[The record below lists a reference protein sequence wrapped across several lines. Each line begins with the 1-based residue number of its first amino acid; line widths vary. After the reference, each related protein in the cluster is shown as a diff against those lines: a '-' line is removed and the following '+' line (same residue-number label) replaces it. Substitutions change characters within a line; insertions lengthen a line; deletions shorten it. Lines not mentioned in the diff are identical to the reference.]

1 MSKRN
6 KKLLSLLL
14 STMMVFSVVPSTVY
28 AAPDQGTEATVEQD
42 ANEEVKQEDTVNNE
56 ADASA
61 DQTDT
66 KQDETKA
73 DDTAQKN
80 DETVEEE
87 NVTPQTA
94 ENATT
99 GITLGAIDLSGIKF
113 DGANAAVV
121 DSLMKNQD
129 VKIDESDPTIAQ
141 LKKELESIEIVGG
154 EGETDDSGIATYA
167 AETEE
172 DNTTKNVLSDEQINN
187 ILGLFQQYQDQ
198 WKDNADVLGVQMP
211 FYLSYND
218 SKDKIGILGEMLVLA
233 GKSVDDVRNGNYEY
247 DDVSGMILNFLY
259 GDNYGL
265 YYYKDAVVAARNKG
279 LQAVKNSGANTEVQK
294 LLALNDYLAQINTF
308 DMAYIMNSGDEDGAT
323 PTMQAPGDSKN
334 PNWQEMYGKMYKL
347 YEPRVKESM
356 ENKIKA
362 GLFDNYTK
370 QYLRNSD
377 TCKNMTD
384 KEFQAY
390 LETEDGKNAY
400 NAMYSNVEAEIKA
413 NGVDIPRQDESGNYV
428 IGDDGNPVM
437 DHYTLDQIVE
447 MQMNTPMDNLGGKT
461 PTEYLPTATEQ
472 AATQLT
478 DGIVNYWEGTQ
489 FGAMALGKS
498 VCLGYS
504 KAYAYMIQCMH
515 PEIYTTDNNID
526 NASSWKTAKDLYYA
540 EDGKTL
546 NPDNNYVVD
555 LVRITF
561 NTSVT
566 MYGTENNGFNSDHF
580 WNAVKVDGKWYY
592 IDPCYTDVYTEVMSR
607 NRGEIN
613 GSMNHMYFMFSDT
626 SARKMYKDYFKA
638 GGLKTLYEEKA
649 TDKTYEGAW
658 TARINSTTSFDGSG
672 NAYYS
677 YSSQDLFSMVTSD
690 NPDYTKMM
698 NTEYKIVRHKMSE
711 QSSGDKDDG
720 DEDYDTLIF
729 INKEASSSSK
739 SSKAS
744 GSWGSSSSN
753 KNYVAQVYNPE
764 TDKLEDNDMLT
775 KAVKE
780 YMNNS
785 AIYPSIFTSSY
796 YYNGKVYFN
805 INNDIYTYN
814 LSDGKVTLVKE
825 YNEVIGHRDET
836 VAFGA
841 MAFTTAT
848 PAKDAKM
855 DIKVNNAP
863 IAGFT
868 IKDDTMYVSIATN
881 YAWVSG
887 RTEHD
892 VYSSEKDKNGNYPM
906 YDSVK
911 KTYGYEFQES
921 NYNQSYSNYKTNNNI
936 GNNNDD
942 KNDNDEFMWT
952 ACITDTINMKHF
964 DADHT
969 NYNPVTVA
977 PSCGKDGYTENRCSE
992 CGKIEDGS
1000 RKYTE
1005 KSAVDHHYVHYVET
1019 YYTKSNGKWNKG
1031 DSYVCVDC
1039 GYAVQ
1044 SDDSDDDLNSETGEG
1059 KVGLKDTY
1067 ELAKKKAGHT
1077 YAPVK
1082 EDAVDWASESDG
1094 KITLAK
1100 DTDVSCT
1107 DCSTKKLDCLQS
1119 YTEAGQTVA
1128 TKTDKDITLDVST
1141 SHTGTCD
1148 TGVVTV
1154 HTATGKDANN
1164 NTITAIKKDPQGEPG
1179 QHQYTGKVEWKEKKD
1194 ADGKGTGEYEATVTD
1209 VKCTVCGNTPKENQ
1223 ITVVSE
1229 KDTENSVAATCK
1241 KDGKDVW
1248 KATVTVKSEDGS
1260 KVIGSFTTD
1269 TKEVTIDQL
1278 GHKYGKPEWTW
1289 ADDHKSATATFTCAN
1304 DSNHV
1309 ERKEAKV
1316 EEKSEGATCTKGG
1329 KVTYTATVEFN
1340 GEKYEEPYTTE
1351 VDALGH
1357 DYKVSEKDGWKWTA
1371 DKEKGYTAKATFVCS
1386 RCKDSREVDATVTKE
1401 EKDGQ
1406 VIYTATAKYTDE
1418 SGKEFTETAEKKTKL
1433 SIYYEVHRQDYGW
1446 EVDTKDEDDLTKW
1459 KSDGAESGT
1468 VGESKRLEAIKIK
1481 LPDGVSGSIEYRT
1494 HIQDIGWEKNWA
1506 KDGEISGTSGQA
1518 KRLEAIQVKLTG
1530 NVAKNYDVYYC
1541 VHAQNF
1547 GWLGW
1552 AKNGEKAGT
1561 AGYGYRLEAIKI
1573 MLVPKGGDAPDKVG
1587 KTDTAM
1593 EARLVGYQ
1601 THVQDYGT
1609 QDYVYDGAMAGTSGQ
1624 AKRMESIRIKLP
1636 STMASEGK
1644 IEYKSHIEN
1653 IGWEKSWKQTGELS
1667 GTTGKS
1673 LRLEAIQIKLSGDI
1687 AEKYDVYYRVHAE
1700 NFGWLGWAKNGEKS
1714 GTEGYAYRLEALQI
1728 KLVPKGTENPEL
1740 PTPASAKKEAFIK
1753 K

>member
-1 MSKRN
+1 
-6 KKLLSLLL
+6 
-14 STMMVFSVVPSTVY
+14 
-28 AAPDQGTEATVEQD
+28 
-42 ANEEVKQEDTVNNE
+42 
-56 ADASA
+56 
-61 DQTDT
+61 
-66 KQDETKA
+66 
-73 DDTAQKN
+73 
-80 DETVEEE
+80 
-87 NVTPQTA
+87 
-94 ENATT
+94 
-99 GITLGAIDLSGIKF
+99 
-113 DGANAAVV
+113 
-121 DSLMKNQD
+121 
-129 VKIDESDPTIAQ
+129 
-141 LKKELESIEIVGG
+141 
-154 EGETDDSGIATYA
+154 
-167 AETEE
+167 
-172 DNTTKNVLSDEQINN
+172 
-187 ILGLFQQYQDQ
+187 
-198 WKDNADVLGVQMP
+198 
-211 FYLSYND
+211 
-218 SKDKIGILGEMLVLA
+218 
-233 GKSVDDVRNGNYEY
+233 
-247 DDVSGMILNFLY
+247 
-259 GDNYGL
+259 
-265 YYYKDAVVAARNKG
+265 
-279 LQAVKNSGANTEVQK
+279 
-294 LLALNDYLAQINTF
+294 
-308 DMAYIMNSGDEDGAT
+308 
-323 PTMQAPGDSKN
+323 
-334 PNWQEMYGKMYKL
+334 
-347 YEPRVKESM
+347 
-356 ENKIKA
+356 
-362 GLFDNYTK
+362 
-370 QYLRNSD
+370 
-377 TCKNMTD
+377 
-384 KEFQAY
+384 
-390 LETEDGKNAY
+390 
-400 NAMYSNVEAEIKA
+400 
-413 NGVDIPRQDESGNYV
+413 
-428 IGDDGNPVM
+428 
-437 DHYTLDQIVE
+437 
-447 MQMNTPMDNLGGKT
+447 
-461 PTEYLPTATEQ
+461 
-472 AATQLT
+472 
-478 DGIVNYWEGTQ
+478 
-489 FGAMALGKS
+489 
-498 VCLGYS
+498 
-504 KAYAYMIQCMH
+504 
-515 PEIYTTDNNID
+515 
-526 NASSWKTAKDLYYA
+526 
-540 EDGKTL
+540 
-546 NPDNNYVVD
+546 
-555 LVRITF
+555 
-561 NTSVT
+561 
-566 MYGTENNGFNSDHF
+566 
-580 WNAVKVDGKWYY
+580 
-592 IDPCYTDVYTEVMSR
+592 
-607 NRGEIN
+607 
-613 GSMNHMYFMFSDT
+613 
-626 SARKMYKDYFKA
+626 
-638 GGLKTLYEEKA
+638 
-649 TDKTYEGAW
+649 
-658 TARINSTTSFDGSG
+658 
-672 NAYYS
+672 
-677 YSSQDLFSMVTSD
+677 
-690 NPDYTKMM
+690 
-698 NTEYKIVRHKMSE
+698 
-711 QSSGDKDDG
+711 
-720 DEDYDTLIF
+720 
-729 INKEASSSSK
+729 
-739 SSKAS
+739 
-744 GSWGSSSSN
+744 
-753 KNYVAQVYNPE
+753 
-764 TDKLEDNDMLT
+764 
-775 KAVKE
+775 
-780 YMNNS
+780 
-785 AIYPSIFTSSY
+785 
-796 YYNGKVYFN
+796 
-805 INNDIYTYN
+805 
-814 LSDGKVTLVKE
+814 
-825 YNEVIGHRDET
+825 
-836 VAFGA
+836 
-841 MAFTTAT
+841 
-848 PAKDAKM
+848 
-855 DIKVNNAP
+855 
-863 IAGFT
+863 
-868 IKDDTMYVSIATN
+868 
-881 YAWVSG
+881 
-887 RTEHD
+887 
-892 VYSSEKDKNGNYPM
+892 M

-969 NYNPVTVA
+969 KYDPVTVA
-977 PSCGKDGYTENRCSE
+977 PSCGKDGYTENRCNE

-1000 RKYTE
+1000 RVYTE

-1019 YYTKSNGKWNKG
+1019 YYTKSNGKWNTG

-1044 SDDSDDDLNSETGEG
+1044 SDDSDDDLNSETGED

-1067 ELAKKKAGHT
+1067 KLAKKKAGHT

-1119 YTEAGQTVA
+1119 YTEAGKTVT

-1164 NTITAIKKDPQGEPG
+1164 NTITAIKKDPLGKPG
-1179 QHQYTGKVEWKEKKD
+1179 QHQYTGNVKWKEKKD

-1209 VKCTVCGNTPKENQ
+1209 VKCTVCGNTPKEDQ

-1229 KDTENSVAATCK
+1229 KDTENSVAATCEI
-1241 KDGKDVW
+1241 DGKDVW

-1260 KVIGSFTTD
+1260 KVIGSFTD
-1269 TKEVTIDQL
+1269 TKEVTIDKL
-1278 GHKYGKPEWTW
+1278 DHKYGTPEWTW

-1304 DSNHV
+1304 DSKHV
-1309 ERKEAKV
+1309 VTKEAKV

-1401 EKDGQ
+1401 EKAGQ

-1653 IGWEKSWKQTGELS
+1653 IGWEKSWKKTGELS
-1667 GTTGKS
+1667 GTSGKS